1 MTYEVAGH
9 NGENIYDYKKMS
21 KEESGKVD
29 KFIQSEIL
37 PGQHRIVGM
46 LILGNTKKNE

>member
-1 MTYEVAGH
+1 VTYEIAVHSGD
-9 NGENIYDYKKMS
+9 NIYDYKKLS

-29 KFIQSEIL
+29 KFIQDEIL